1 MIIFG
6 GRKVG
11 GYFAELCTF
20 VCVCV
25 CLGWVGLGFDV
36 PNVSNLAA

>member
-11 GYFAELCTF
+11 GYFAELCT
-20 VCVCV
+20 CVCAWCV
-25 CLGWVGLGFDV
+25 GGAWVRCAKRV
-36 PNVSNLAA
+36 

>member
-11 GYFAELCTF
+11 GYFAELCT
-20 VCVCV
+20 CVC
-25 CLGWVGLGFDV
+25 
-36 PNVSNLAA
+36 A